1 MTKLH
6 IFEEREVD
14 AEFTVEDPTAPGAGF
29 DLVLRSRS
37 GKQQDGRE
45 RNPEYFLAL
54 EELLIRLASLDCR
67 IVDAVVD
74 STKARELPREERRI
88 VAGPISPATERD
100 IHSLRQAMCT
110 AQRTIAQKPGAK
122 GGNNHKRIR
131 ISVAGLSGR
140 ATAEVEA
147 ILVSPRHR

>member
-67 IVDAVVD
+67 IVDAVFDFVD
-74 STKARELPREERRI
+74 VI
-88 VAGPISPATERD
+88 
-100 IHSLRQAMCT
+100 
-110 AQRTIAQKPGAK
+110 
-122 GGNNHKRIR
+122 
-131 ISVAGLSGR
+131 
-140 ATAEVEA
+140 
-147 ILVSPRHR
+147 

>member
-1 MTKLH
+1 MAKLH

-14 AEFTVEDPTAPGAGF
+14 AEFTVGKPTAPGADF
-29 DLVLRSRS
+29 DVVLRSRS

-54 EELLIRLASLDCR
+54 EELLVRLAALDCR

-74 STKARELPREERRI
+74 STKARDLPREQRRI
-88 VAGPISPATERD
+88 VALPLSLATERD
-100 IHSLRQAMCT
+100 IRSLRRAMCT
-110 AQRTIAQKPGAK
+110 AQRPVAQQPGAK

-140 ATAEVEA
+140 TAAEVEA
-147 ILVSPRHR
+147 VLVSPRHR